1 MINFTGVAGEIKQED
16 NPHFR
21 RIPNHPYRI
30 LLLADTLV
38 EKVNALL
45 NLINHQSDI
54 DKICLYSKDSYQPK
68 FRLLINK
75 RKEVG
80 LILFNDPTSSI
91 EYSNDII

>member
-30 LLLADTLV
+30 LLLADTVV

-45 NLINHQSDI
+45 NLINHQPII
-54 DKICLYSKDSYQPK
+54 DRIYLYAKDLCKLKHQYVGRKNMRKLPK
-68 FRLLINK
+68 KN
-75 RKEVG
+75 
-80 LILFNDPTSSI
+80 
-91 EYSNDII
+91 